1 MDAFDPDLKHYPK
14 FGRAQYLETELLPG
28 EMLIIPAG
36 WFHQAYNADETMAI
50 SSQLMNRNNY
60 LIILEEII
68 KGGSVKRKKL
78 PAHFNT
84 LMPPDQVPNIY
95 IFKAKNNLMTS
106 KFIVGIL

>member
-1 MDAFDPDLKHYPK
+1 
-14 FGRAQYLETELLPG
+14 
-28 EMLIIPAG
+28 
-36 WFHQAYNADETMAI
+36 MAI

-95 IFKAKNNLMTS
+95 ILKAKNNLMTS